1 MNKVNGLAVRQL
13 TASSWDGRSGTVV
26 LLPLGSLEQHGPHL
40 PIATDTI
47 IAESVSQLAA
57 AQSSGRAVVAPS
69 VPYGVSYHH
78 RHLPG
83 AAVSLPASMLAE
95 LLVEIIDGL
104 MGPKRDRAVI
114 IVNGHGGNKS
124 AMGQAIDEVGR
135 RWGEQAVIACS
146 WWEILRN
153 TDVTRPGHAGKL
165 ETAILAHLDS
175 ESVDWQ
181 ALRDA
186 HLVPTQDLAPP
197 FSVSRWLDCTI
208 HHPTGVTDVASE
220 GAGEL
225 GERLLTVAAQGLV
238 ELIEWITQAYRFGG
252 LA

>member
-1 MNKVNGLAVRQL
+1 VNKVNGLTVREL
-13 TASSWDGRSGTVV
+13 TASSWDGRSGSVV

-124 AMGQAIDEVGR
+124 AMGQAIDEIGR
-135 RWGEQAVIACS
+135 LIGRHSVTPTSFRRRTSLHHFRCRDGWTARFITPPVSLTWRARVLVSWGNAC
-146 WWEILRN
+146 
-153 TDVTRPGHAGKL
+153 
-165 ETAILAHLDS
+165 
-175 ESVDWQ
+175 
-181 ALRDA
+181 
-186 HLVPTQDLAPP
+186 
-197 FSVSRWLDCTI
+197 
-208 HHPTGVTDVASE
+208 
-220 GAGEL
+220 
-225 GERLLTVAAQGLV
+225 
-238 ELIEWITQAYRFGG
+238 
-252 LA
+252 